1 MHRLLIAAMTATLAA
16 CSPRVDATE
25 VHDIP
30 EQPMTAAH
38 LTDLITADGAAHTVA
53 VLTGPADPT
62 GLEPVFAGI
71 GTGDPE
77 WLLVAPLLRPVVD
90 GEYAEGLADALSRA
104 LPINPTGVLTALN
117 ASGGASELT
126 CEATD
131 DPTLIAAVEGVA
143 DPALQAVKADCLEY
157 LRAG

>member
-1 MHRLLIAAMTATLAA
+1 MHRLFIAALIVALVA
-16 CSPRVDATE
+16 CSPRVDTTQGQ
-25 VHDIP
+25 DIP

-38 LTDLITADGAAHTVA
+38 LADLIAADGAGHTVA

-71 GTGDPE
+71 ATGDPD
-77 WLLVAPLLRPVVD
+77 WLSVVPMLRPEVD
-90 GEYAEGLADALSRA
+90 GEYAAGLADALSRA
-104 LPINPTGVLTALN
+104 LPINPEDVLTALN
-117 ASGGASELT
+117 ASGGANERT

-131 DPTLIAAVEGVA
+131 DPTIISAVEGVT
-143 DPALQAVKADCLEY
+143 DPALKTVQADCLGY